1 MNIRIP
7 QLLLIATALLWLGN
21 VALRFDGTAVW
32 DDAYFFVRYADN
44 FIEHQNF
51 AWNAAEPAAY
61 GLTAPIFGVAVLIG
75 RFLAGPPAAV
85 LWSLSLGFALV
96 AGLGLWRLWQRS
108 MGKSGPREMLLCMGA
123 LTLLCQ
129 VPALAVHATSGMETS
144 LAMVWVIAW
153 LGLYLRF
160 EGALSPGR
168 SLILGLLGGGIYLLR
183 PEMLLFTLGLPAV
196 LLLVTKGVQRRQV
209 GYWLVFSAFFLLA
222 EAFGAQSIFESVL
235 PLSFQVKSV
244 GHYGPE
250 FTHQYRSE
258 ALQQGAMFLLA
269 NAVPVALILGALL
282 RGKGGFWRHLRV
294 SERILLVLGA
304 LFWCYES
311 LAVLQVM
318 GYHQRFYYPA
328 WPILIYLAGRS
339 GRWWWE
345 KRRGPG
351 NSMGFLLASLGIGI
365 AVGLSWWHRP
375 PNLSQRLGHFST
387 AHVYTQL
394 GQHNWH
400 LLDQISEFPDDLHLA
415 STELGILS
423 AMNPGKTITD
433 LSGLNDPVLA
443 KGFDPEHVVQRAPDL
458 LYLPHPANVTMRER
472 LLEHQ
477 RFQAEYEIFSEADLE
492 SYMGIALRKDG
503 RYYPALRE
511 LLVPE

>member
-1 MNIRIP
+1 MTKRIS

-44 FIEHQNF
+44 FLQHQNF
-51 AWNAAEPAAY
+51 AWNADEPAAY
-61 GLTAPIFGVAVLIG
+61 GLTAPIYGVAVLIP
-75 RFLAGPPAAV
+75 RVFVHSPATL
-85 LWSLSLGFALV
+85 LWCLSGGFALL

-108 MGKSGPREMLLCMGA
+108 IGKSGPRAVMMGLGA

-144 LAMVWVIAW
+144 LAMVWIIAW

-183 PEMLLFTLGLPAV
+183 PEMLLFTLGLPGI
-196 LLLVTKGVQRRQV
+196 LLVTSQGIQRRQI
-209 GYWLVFSAFFLLA
+209 GYWLVFSLFFLLA
-222 EAFGAQSIFESVL
+222 EAFGALSIFDSIL

-250 FTHQYRSE
+250 FTQQYRME
-258 ALQQGAMFLLA
+258 ALRQGGSFLLA
-269 NAVPVALILGALL
+269 NALPIGLLGLAWLK
-282 RGKGGFWRHLRV
+282 GKGAFWRYLGV
-294 SERILLVLGA
+294 GERALLVLGL

-311 LAVLQVM
+311 FAVLQVM

-328 WPILIYLAGRS
+328 WPILMYLAGKA
-339 GRWWWE
+339 GVYWWE

-351 NSMGFLLASLGIGI
+351 NSMGFPVAIIGLGI
-365 AVGLSWWHRP
+365 AVALTVLHRP
-375 PNLSQRLGHFST
+375 PNLSRRIGHFSM
-387 AHVYTQL
+387 AHVYAEL

-400 LLDQISEFPDDLHLA
+400 RLDEISDLPDGLHLA

-443 KGFDPEHVVQRAPDL
+443 KGFDPAYVVERAPDL
-458 LYLPHPANVTMRER
+458 LYLPHPANVTMRQD
-472 LLEHQ
+472 LLESA
-477 RFQAEYEIFSEADLE
+477 RFQAGYEIYSEEQLG
-492 SYMGIALRKDG
+492 SYMGIALRRKSP
-503 RYYPALRE
+503 YYTAMQE
-511 LLVPE
+511 LLGPK